1 MQRVGMLTSDDL
13 YHWERVPEPVLTAHP
28 DFHEMLDLTMW
39 HDQAW
44 RDPWMHVDPSD
55 GHVHV
60 FVTARSNQGD
70 RYDRGVI
77 AHARSRDL
85 LTWEMLPSITAPPGF
100 GQLEVPQ
107 LVTLGDR
114 WYMLFASD
122 VDTQSEERRATGPG
136 TGTDHLVADSPY
148 GPFSMLGDGALKV
161 DRLGT
166 TYAGKVS
173 HTSDGP
179 VFMAWNR
186 FEPDGRLCRSSD
198 GAPSDRGER
207 GRLFDD
213 RRSGASMTAWTQ
225 DHLDLLRP
233 GAVGQLAVIVDS
245 DIVPVVEGIDIWDS
259 WPIRNPDGSVADV
272 CGQVV
277 WIALAAPSVGD
288 PGLRH
293 DIARQRAFALND
305 DGTFTDLGLV
315 FDVNNPLGAR
325 RWAGSTVL
333 DGDRL
338 SAYYTAVGIA
348 DAEPSGFRQRPA
360 VATATLSCQHGHLR
374 FDDWSDHVEV
384 LQPDPRWYDN
394 VDQIDGAPGFI
405 KAFRDP
411 FPFIDPATGTEYLFL
426 TASLSPERSTSEFN
440 GAIGI
445 AHAPAAGS
453 RIGNSSSRWSLPMAS
468 TTNSNVHTS
477 WLSTAGITSSSPHR
491 AERSTPTSTPRP
503 VSTGSSPRTC

>member
-1 MQRVGMLTSDDL
+1 MLLVDSDVSAYICDADRSVFAQVEGKVRMTLRLDDYWIWDFWTISSGNVHHIFFLKAPKSIGDPEQRHWNVSIGHAESTDLRDWTVVSDVTAPSALGAWDDKSTWTGSVIWHDGRWVMLYTGTSHAEEGLVQRVGMLTSDDL

-136 TGTDHLVADSPY
+136 TGTYYLDADSPY
-148 GPFSMLGDGALKV
+148 GPFSMLGDGALEV

-186 FEPDGRLCRSSD
+186 FEPDGSFAGHLT
-198 GAPSDRGER
+198 AP
-207 GRLFDD
+207 
-213 RRSGASMTAWTQ
+213 
-225 DHLDLLRP
+225 RP
-233 GAVGQLAVIVDS
+233 IEVNA
-245 DIVPVVEGIDIWDS
+245 
-259 WPIRNPDGSVADV
+259 DGSLMIVEA
-272 CGQVV
+272 
-277 WIALAAPSVGD
+277 AL
-288 PGLRH
+288 R
-293 DIARQRAFALND
+293 
-305 DGTFTDLGLV
+305 
-315 FDVNNPLGAR
+315 
-325 RWAGSTVL
+325 
-333 DGDRL
+333 
-338 SAYYTAVGIA
+338 
-348 DAEPSGFRQRPA
+348 
-360 VATATLSCQHGHLR
+360 
-374 FDDWSDHVEV
+374 
-384 LQPDPRWYDN
+384 
-394 VDQIDGAPGFI
+394 
-405 KAFRDP
+405 
-411 FPFIDPATGTEYLFL
+411 
-426 TASLSPERSTSEFN
+426 
-440 GAIGI
+440 
-445 AHAPAAGS
+445 
-453 RIGNSSSRWSLPMAS
+453 
-468 TTNSNVHTS
+468 
-477 WLSTAGITSSSPHR
+477 
-491 AERSTPTSTPRP
+491 
-503 VSTGSSPRTC
+503 